1 MLGSTT
7 DARYTKVAI
16 TLHWVIAL
24 SIMGLIAAGL
34 IMTTDDLLPK
44 SLQFQTFQL
53 HKSLGL
59 TVLVLSFLRLVW
71 RLTHTPPPLPP
82 GMKAW
87 EKLAAN
93 GTHWAFYVLMFALP
107 LSGWALV
114 STSAWGLP
122 TIWFGLFEW
131 PHLPVLSTM
140 ENKEALNDVAGEA
153 HEILAW
159 IAITLICMHIGAAL
173 KHHVINRDDVLTRM
187 LPFLKPLSRK
197 VSE

>member
-1 MLGSTT
+1 MLGSTR
-7 DARYTKVAI
+7 DSRYTKVAI

-24 SIMGLIAAGL
+24 SIICLIVAGL
-34 IMTTDDLLPK
+34 VMSEDDLLPK
-44 SLQFQTFQL
+44 ALRFQTFQL

-59 TVLVLSFLRLVW
+59 TVLVLSSVRLFW

-87 EKLAAN
+87 EKFAASA
-93 GTHWAFYVLMFALP
+93 THWAFYGLMFALP
-107 LSGWALV
+107 FSGWALV
-114 STSAWGLP
+114 STSPWGLP

-131 PHLPVLSTM
+131 PHLPILSTL
-140 ENKEALNDVAGEA
+140 ENKTEINDLAGET
-153 HEILAW
+153 HEVLAW
-159 IAITLICMHIGAAL
+159 IAIALICLHIGAAL

-197 VSE
+197 VP